1 MEKQNENNWYLPFP
15 EIQNLF
21 FTDVDGVAMFDAARF
36 LNGGDLAI
44 EGVAGYFSDCQAEI
58 DRYTAAAG
66 VGKGDLLKIGP
77 GGVTVTHSVL
87 AMSFICWASVD
98 AKLYCLES
106 FRNLLGD
113 GFATSNRYIASEAGH
128 RFGVDVNKVVNGE
141 D

>member
-1 MEKQNENNWYLPFP
+1 MKNPWKAPFP
-15 EIQNLF
+15 EIPNLV
-21 FTDVDGVAMFDAARF
+21 FTEIDGVAMFDPEFF
-36 LNGGDLAI
+36 LRQSELDSK
-44 EGVAGYFSDCQAEI
+44 EVKTYFKECRAEI
-58 DRYTAAAG
+58 DKYVEGMDISQDG
-66 VGKGDLLKIGP
+66 VMKTGP
-77 GGVTVTHSVL
+77 GGALVIHSAL